1 MRRKKGLKLVLGRSG
16 GNAHQRRMRH
26 RHFVRQENLEAERE
40 RLEKARQAK
49 IMISGVLV
57 DPGAEDGEEPDR
69 RQQEKE
75 LLLKALPKRGIFSRM
90 INGLISL
97 VVT

>member
-16 GNAHQRRMRH
+16 GNAHQRRMR
-26 RHFVRQENLEAERE
+26 RRYSARQKALELERQRAEEAR
-40 RLEKARQAK
+40 KARIK
-49 IMISGVLV
+49 IPTILIDGSIDQPEN
-57 DPGAEDGEEPDR
+57 DPQEEKR
-69 RQQEKE
+69 

-97 VVT
+97 VVS